1 MKNLINC
8 YLKAKE
14 SNELLGCGLLGGLSK
29 EKCAF
34 LCSKFD
40 ETMNYIISNDISDDW
55 SLIYL
60 PCVRIAFDYKV
71 RSLVCKHIDD
81 EIFYVNNL
89 IDYLRENYQETYDS
103 YVGRATS
110 RNLSSNG

>member
-1 MKNLINC
+1 M
-8 YLKAKE
+8 
-14 SNELLGCGLLGGLSK
+14 
-29 EKCAF
+29 
-34 LCSKFD
+34 D
-40 ETMNYIISNDISDDW
+40 YIISNDISDDW

-60 PCVRIAFDYKV
+60 PCVRIAFDSKV

-103 YVGRATS
+103 YVGRVGDPQAETCRVMVSDYITS
-110 RNLSSNG
+110 LVRDKKIESLIQDSI